1 MEKELEQFQADL
13 LQSVRQMKAGKAVQ
27 TTQVKHTPA
36 AEARAKVG
44 LLQKAFAERPE

>member
-27 TTQVKHTPA
+27 TTQVKHTPSRRSPRQGRSVTESLCRA
-36 AEARAKVG
+36 A
-44 LLQKAFAERPE
+44 